1 MVYWSGFE
9 RVHGGQTYLSFST
22 SVSFYPRWDPVERTD
37 FLCIV
42 LCEMDTFKME
52 PYRRVSVEST
62 WSSGIKERNVPVAAD
77 IALYHGPWRIL
88 FAYTVRP
95 VFGFALGPWSWDLGG
110 GIELLLEVAFCIF
123 MLACPLGLLPWA

>member
-1 MVYWSGFE
+1 M
-9 RVHGGQTYLSFST
+9 
-22 SVSFYPRWDPVERTD
+22 D

-52 PYRRVSVEST
+52 
-62 WSSGIKERNVPVAAD
+62 PVAAD

-95 VFGFALGPWSWDLGG
+95 AFGFALGPWSWDLGG